1 MTKTRQTEKSYSTM
15 STKNETPLWLEL
27 RKEYIDD
34 NFEQLLAYMRESSTK
49 PQKDIFYQTT
59 IKLLH
64 ERVAELTQKL
74 GVKPLF
80 EAPDETDVTIF
91 LSLIHI

>member
-1 MTKTRQTEKSYSTM
+1 M

-49 PQKDIFYQTT
+49 NY
-59 IKLLH
+59 LLSYH
-64 ERVAELTQKL
+64 YYN
-74 GVKPLF
+74 
-80 EAPDETDVTIF
+80 
-91 LSLIHI
+91 